1 MNNILYYGDHA
12 IDYGVTLNPRLST
25 SIRIHVHPQGVVEV
39 EVPPNKPHQEITA
52 AVQKRARWIVQQ
64 LNHQARTRLHVLP
77 REYVSGETHFYLGKR
92 YQLKVTKKL
101 TDAAFVSLKSGQI
114 QVTLPQTD
122 AAVVRRRLNLWYRQR
137 AKDYFGRRLA
147 DIAADMPWV
156 QQAPPLKLLTMRKQ
170 WGSCSPAGIITLN
183 PWLIRAPRDCID
195 YVITHEVCHL
205 QEHNHSK
212 RYYQLLEKYFPGW
225 QSVKNRLDGLA
236 ELLLQA

>member
-1 MNNILYYGDHA
+1 M
-12 IDYGVTLNPRLST
+12 
-25 SIRIHVHPQGVVEV
+25 
-39 EVPPNKPHQEITA
+39 
-52 AVQKRARWIVQQ
+52 
-64 LNHQARTRLHVLP
+64 
-77 REYVSGETHFYLGKR
+77 
-92 YQLKVTKKL
+92 
-101 TDAAFVSLKSGQI
+101 
-114 QVTLPQTD
+114 
-122 AAVVRRRLNLWYRQR
+122 RRRLNLWYRQR

-147 DIAADMPWV
+147 DIAADMPWL
-156 QQAPPLKLLTMRKQ
+156 QQVPLLKLLTMRKQ